1 MYWGIWEPAAG
12 TLARDEGAALSHIGG
27 GAMVDVTENWPL
39 SLLRSP
45 KRQPVPAEEPAYGA
59 TAAQPTSPHFENSH
73 RSLTESLSDSVHETW
88 DRAIFPN
95 LPKTVDNILCCLG
108 LSLTLI
114 TLLSVEAWTGFR
126 LYSLSMSASGVRSF
140 ARMPVCRRRAPR
152 SRCGSRAPRA
162 GVTPS
167 CRFRG
172 WW

>member
-1 MYWGIWEPAAG
+1 
-12 TLARDEGAALSHIGG
+12 LARDEGAALSHIGG

-88 DRAIFPN
+88 DRVIFPN

-140 ARMPVCRRRAPR
+140 ARVPPAPA
-152 SRCGSRAPRA
+152 SRPAAAEPR
-162 GVTPS
+162 G
-167 CRFRG
+167 RWG